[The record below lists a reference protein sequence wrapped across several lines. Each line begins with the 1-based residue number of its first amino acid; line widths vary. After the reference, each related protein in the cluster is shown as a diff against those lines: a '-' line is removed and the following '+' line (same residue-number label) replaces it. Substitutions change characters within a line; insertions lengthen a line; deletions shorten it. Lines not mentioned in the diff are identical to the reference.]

1 MNSFIARTVARRTF
15 SHLTTA
21 TQKRPFQKS
30 TGAGWAA
37 EGKRVAKQAALWLP
51 GISVVLGWPMIAK
64 AVLDGHV

>member
-15 SHLTTA
+15 SHLTTSA
-21 TQKRPFQKS
+21 RKPFQKS
-30 TGAGWAA
+30 AGAGWAA

-51 GISVVLGWPMIAK
+51 SISVMLGWPMIAK

>member
-21 TQKRPFQKS
+21 QKRPFQKS
-30 TGAGWAA
+30 AGAGWAA

>member
-15 SHLTTA
+15 SQLTTTA
-21 TQKRPFQKS
+21 QKPFQKS
-30 TGAGWAA
+30 AGAGWAA

-64 AVLDGHV
+64 AVFDGHV

>member
-1 MNSFIARTVARRTF
+1 MNPFIARTVARRTF

-21 TQKRPFQKS
+21 AQKPFQKS
-30 TGAGWAA
+30 AGAGWAA
-37 EGKRVAKQAALWLP
+37 GEAKRVAKQAALWLP